1 MTGLTEEQPA
11 PIETRH
17 LVYHGPPAR
26 AALLAQTL
34 RHADVNVDLIGPY
47 EYQPDE
53 TAHPQVTVEI
63 VAAGTVDDMM
73 RGVDQFLARAKG
85 SAEVSIGPAVDQR
98 YDYSCGN
105 VRVTR

>member
-1 MTGLTEEQPA
+1 MTGLTAEQPD

-34 RHADVNVDLIGPY
+34 RHADVTVDLIGPY

-53 TAHPQVTVEI
+53 SDHPRVTVEI
-63 VAAGTVDDMM
+63 VAAGTADDMT
-73 RGVDQFLARAKG
+73 RGVEHFLARAKG
-85 SAEVSIGPAVDQR
+85 SAEVSIGPAVDQP